1 MITVLYWV
9 TMKDFIS
16 YRKDQTDGYI
26 QYEKN
31 KMVSVYQ
38 QYTLC
43 IIIFCSYVNWY
54 YICMGIYYDKIHY
67 HTNYYIY
74 L

>member
-9 TMKDFIS
+9 TAKDFIS

-31 KMVSVYQ
+31 KMVS
-38 QYTLC
+38 
-43 IIIFCSYVNWY
+43 
-54 YICMGIYYDKIHY
+54 IY
-67 HTNYYIY
+67 
-74 L
+74 